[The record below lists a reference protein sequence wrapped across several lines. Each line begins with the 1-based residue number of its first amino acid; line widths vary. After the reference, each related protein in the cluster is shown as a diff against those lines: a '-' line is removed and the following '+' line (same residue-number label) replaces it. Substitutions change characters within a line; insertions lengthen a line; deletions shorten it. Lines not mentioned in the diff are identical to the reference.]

1 MIGNLHGGELLLLGL
16 LAILLLGPDRLP
28 EYAAKLG
35 QLVRSL
41 RDLAEGAKG
50 QLRQEMGPAFDD
62 IDWQQLDPRQYDPR
76 RIVREALTTP
86 GPDQHAGSASPA
98 TDRGVTATGDGPARR
113 SRRQGAPPRRTL
125 GARAPRAG
133 GYDPSLPTPFDTDA
147 T

>member
-1 MIGNLHGGELLLLGL
+1 MFNMNGGELLLLGL
-16 LAILLLGPDRLP
+16 LAVLLLGPNRLP
-28 EYAAKLG
+28 EYAAKLA

-86 GPDQHAGSASPA
+86 GPEQKRAEP
-98 TDRGVTATGDGPARR
+98 VPARERGTRGSRGDSAGR
-113 SRRQGAPPRRTL
+113 SRRSAASSGRERKTARRRS
-125 GARAPRAG
+125 GSH
-133 GYDPSLPTPFDTDA
+133 DPGLPTPFDSEA